1 MKIHCARFLMILL
14 AAVAIAT
21 PLAFTGD
28 APKFLGVWDA
38 VAMTPNGEM
47 ASVITIAE
55 KDGSLDVEMTLEG
68 LEKRVTREKLE
79 GDVLSMTVHHN
90 GVPYDVEVKVEG
102 DTMTGTWSGP
112 DATGTL
118 EGKRQP

>member
-14 AAVAIAT
+14 AAVA
-21 PLAFTGD
+21 
-28 APKFLGVWDA
+28 
-38 VAMTPNGEM
+38 MTPNGQM

-90 GVPYDVEVKVEG
+90 GVPYDVEFKVEG

>member
-1 MKIHCARFLMILL
+1 
-14 AAVAIAT
+14 
-21 PLAFTGD
+21 
-28 APKFLGVWDA
+28 
-38 VAMTPNGEM
+38 
-47 ASVITIAE
+47 
-55 KDGSLDVEMTLEG
+55 
-68 LEKRVTREKLE
+68 
-79 GDVLSMTVHHN
+79 MTVHHN